1 MILPSFHPPLH
12 PPSYP
17 TSIHLSFPPHHPFS
31 TLFHS
36 TSSPTT
42 ANIQNHPCYCVTV
55 LLCYCVRSFSPPPRP
70 AFLSPTLPSLPHTLL
85 PHILSYP
92 LSRTFVSA
100 QMYIRSRA
108 NVPSPSQTYF
118 MPLEPETQKTRLLAS
133 GITLIFIVPNSI
145 QLGMRQE
152 VTRYRC
158 WRGAAVG
165 SSESDN
171 TPPTRT
177 FQRKIRRLEK

>member
-55 LLCYCVRSFSPPPRP
+55 LLCYCVRSFSPLIPHTPSSPHVPPS
-70 AFLSPTLPSLPHTLL
+70 LSSLMSPPFPSLPL
-85 PHILSYP
+85 
-92 LSRTFVSA
+92 
-100 QMYIRSRA
+100 
-108 NVPSPSQTYF
+108 PSPSHPFISSLSPVRFRPNIYTF
-118 MPLEPETQKTRLLAS
+118 SRARPSPLS
-133 GITLIFIVPNSI
+133 GLFRAI
-145 QLGMRQE
+145 
-152 VTRYRC
+152 
-158 WRGAAVG
+158 
-165 SSESDN
+165 
-171 TPPTRT
+171 
-177 FQRKIRRLEK
+177 